1 MKHAVSLTALLAA
14 LLTGNTMV
22 NAAEHSLSL
31 GYTRAKLDSVKV
43 DGADIK
49 YRFEWGSPWSVIGS
63 FSFQT
68 KNTGLISDNSQGIKS
83 GENKIKIGSL
93 MAGPAWRFNEFFSLY
108 GMAGLN
114 KLKLH
119 QQWKMNQA
127 NSNGT
132 QSSEQFSDSFHH
144 LSPGIS
150 VGTQINPLNSVVVDL
165 SYSVSRP
172 KVYDAH
178 YDLSAVSL
186 GIGVKF

>member
-1 MKHAVSLTALLAA
+1 MKHAVSLAALIAA

-31 GYTRAKLDSVKV
+31 GYTRAKLDSVKLH
-43 DGADIK
+43 GADIK

-132 QSSEQFSDSFHH
+132 QSSQQFSDSSHH
-144 LSPGIS
+144 LSPVIS
-150 VGTQINPLNSVVVDL
+150 IGTQINPLNSVVIDL
-165 SYSVSRP
+165 SYSVSRQ
-172 KVYDAH
+172 KTGYARYNFNV
-178 YDLSAVSL
+178 L
-186 GIGVKF
+186 GLGVGVKF

>member
-1 MKHAVSLTALLAA
+1 MKHAVSLAALTAV

-31 GYTRAKLDSVKV
+31 GYTRAKLDSVKLH
-43 DGADIK
+43 GADIK
-49 YRFEWGSPWSVIGS
+49 YRFEWGSPWSVIGA

-68 KNTGLISDNSQGIKS
+68 KNTGVISDNSQGIKS

-114 KLKLH
+114 KLNLH

-132 QSSEQFSDSFHH
+132 QSSQQFSDSSHH
-144 LSPGIS
+144 LSPVIS
-150 VGTQINPLNSVVVDL
+150 IGTQINPLNSVVIDL
-165 SYSVSRP
+165 SYSVSRQ
-172 KVYDAH
+172 KTGYARYNFNV
-178 YDLSAVSL
+178 L
-186 GIGVKF
+186 GLGVGVKF